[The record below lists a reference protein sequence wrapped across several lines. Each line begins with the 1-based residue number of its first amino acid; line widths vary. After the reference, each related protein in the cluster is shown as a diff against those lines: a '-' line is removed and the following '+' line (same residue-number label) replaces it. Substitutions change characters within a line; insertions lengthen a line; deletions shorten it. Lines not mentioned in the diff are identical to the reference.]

1 MNNFK
6 KVIFV
11 FLIISVLLTAFSFG
25 SFAEN
30 EKLDDNKGGVIV
42 MSHRGNGTGYPSNSL
57 EAVCA
62 AAELGAQMISV
73 SVQMPPNGVLVL
85 AENVEFSE
93 FSPEIQEAMNQGL
106 YSVDLSVLECSH
118 PTLEETIKSLDGKAV
133 LVIDNAWE
141 YRDEISELVNSLGA
155 SDCVMLRTF
164 ESAKNIIKWKS
175 ESKSNLSVI
184 GIYDGAVI
192 FNAISH
198 LEKLSEAGEK
208 LVQYQSKNYF
218 NVMYG
223 SLTANR
229 FSKGDNAGAIAPMYE
244 KDLCGQRNDNIV
256 GWDEMLDRGFSVIE
270 TNLIEELLDY
280 QAQNEKSFES
290 LSGLIEDAEK
300 IDLQPYSSVSVKNF
314 KKALES
320 AKLICENKNSSL
332 GAKQEAYSDLFGAMD
347 RFGLKSENDVQKGS
361 LNVTP
366 GKIAA
371 VVIFGALILAAQIY
385 VYKMKKKIR

>member
-11 FLIISVLLTAFSFG
+11 FLIISVLLAAFSFG

-73 SVQMPPNGVLVL
+73 SVQMPPDGVLVL

-164 ESAKNIIKWKS
+164 ESAKNIIRWKS

-371 VVIFGALILAAQIY
+371 VVIFGALILAAQVY